1 MLYLDLFGNSIEL
14 TEERWFHIIK
24 EHPEVKNHKDNIRE
38 VLSDP
43 DYIKKSSRDEK
54 LILYYK
60 WYGDIFSG
68 KYFLAVVK
76 KGLRSFV
83 LTCYITDMVKKGETL
98 WEKK

>member
-24 EHPEVKNHKDNIRE
+24 EHPEVRMYKDKIRE

-43 DYIKKSSRDEK
+43 DYVKKSSRNDEV
-54 LILYYK
+54 ILYYK
-60 WYGDIFSG
+60 WYGEIFSG
-68 KYFLAVVK
+68 KYFLMIAK

-83 LTCYITDMVKKGETL
+83 LTCYITDMIKRGETI
-98 WEKK
+98 WERK